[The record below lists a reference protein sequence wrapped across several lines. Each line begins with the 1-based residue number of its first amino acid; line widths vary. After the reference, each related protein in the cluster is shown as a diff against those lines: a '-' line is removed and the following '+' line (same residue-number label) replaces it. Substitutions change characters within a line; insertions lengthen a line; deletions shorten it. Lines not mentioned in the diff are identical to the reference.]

1 MAVRGP
7 ERPTGAGL
15 VTASVIASALLAVGL
30 AIVARASGS
39 QLVLA
44 QAADSTSDALA
55 GAMLALAA
63 RTSGRDPDPAHPR
76 GHRAAEPIAALV
88 VAVLAGVLSAEVAR
102 SAIETLA
109 SGERAVLGGPAIA
122 GLAIKMGLKT
132 LVVVLARRIDPR
144 RTSPVLDALRVDAQ
158 NDVLVGLVSVVGL
171 LLASRSIPALDG
183 VLALGVA
190 AYVAYSGVRLAR
202 DNVVLLM
209 GASAP
214 SERVSEL
221 REKAR
226 AVPGVRAIE
235 RLIAT
240 FHGAVLHVEVDVG
253 LDPELSLAEAHRI
266 AHAVEAAMLAESDV
280 ERAVIHVEPASL
292 EAR

>member
-1 MAVRGP
+1 MSQSVRP
-7 ERPTGAGL
+7 SGAGL
-15 VTASVIASALLAVGL
+15 VATSVIGSALLAVGL
-30 AIVARASGS
+30 AVVARWSGS

-55 GAMLALAA
+55 GTMLALAA

-88 VAVLAGVLSAEVAR
+88 VAVLAGVLATEVAR
-102 SAIETLA
+102 SAIETLV
-109 SGERAVLGGPAIA
+109 SGERAVLGGAALA
-122 GLAIKMGLKT
+122 GLGIKMALKT
-132 LVVVLARRIDPR
+132 IVVVLARRLDPHR
-144 RTSPVLDALRVDAQ
+144 ASPVLDALRIDAQ
-158 NDVLVGLVSVVGL
+158 NDVLVGVVSIAGL
-171 LLASRSIPALDG
+171 LLASRSLPALDG

-190 AYVAYSGVRLAR
+190 AYVAFSGVRLAR

-226 AVPGVRAIE
+226 AVDGVRAIG

-253 LDPELSLAEAHRI
+253 LDAALSLAEAHRI
-266 AHAVEAAMLAESDV
+266 AHAVEAVMLAEPDV
-280 ERAVIHVEPASL
+280 ERAVIHVEPAPL
-292 EAR
+292 ADAR